1 MSKDFNFLFFS
12 FKKGE
17 VKNGLLVDSRDEM
30 AYYPLGSSI
39 VAFPLRGGQKSFL
52 TGHTYLIGTIAISN
66 SGKYLASGET
76 DNVGTK
82 VIKYENHS
90 FHIFFFKSQ
99 FAISESMNY
108 LLL

>member
-1 MSKDFNFLFFS
+1 MTQSPKIEIMATKIKIFCKLWSRFWFFFRS
-12 FKKGE
+12 KGE
-17 VKNGLLVDSRDEM
+17 VKNGLLVDPRDEM

-82 VIKYENHS
+82 VKHE
-90 FHIFFFKSQ
+90 
-99 FAISESMNY
+99 
-108 LLL
+108 L

>member
-1 MSKDFNFLFFS
+1 MFLIEDFDFLFFS

-17 VKNGLLVDSRDEM
+17 VKNGLLVDPRDEM

-82 VIKYENHS
+82 VKNMRIIISIS
-90 FHIFFFKSQ
+90 FFLKIPICNF
-99 FAISESMNY
+99 
-108 LLL
+108 